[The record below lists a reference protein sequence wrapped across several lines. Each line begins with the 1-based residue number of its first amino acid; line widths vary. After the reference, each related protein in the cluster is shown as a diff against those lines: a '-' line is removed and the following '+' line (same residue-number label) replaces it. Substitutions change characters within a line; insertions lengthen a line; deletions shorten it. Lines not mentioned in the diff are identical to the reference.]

1 MRRTGPLK
9 LCLIGGIVMIIQF
22 FIPHKFSKNF
32 FDGIVSWLIVSAIPA
47 LVIGYYSISHLHL
60 NKIKRK
66 KEGFGYSIVTL
77 SSIVIMAFIG
87 FMWGIEENSLFMK
100 IYQHIQM
107 TMQAT
112 MFSLLGFYMASAAFR
127 SFKARTPE
135 ATLLLVVALVVMFGR
150 VPIGES
156 VFVKLRL
163 PNLIEWILMYPN
175 MAAQRGIGLGVGL
188 GMMAT
193 SLKIMLGIERGWL
206 GGTGK

>member
-9 LCLIGGIVMIIQF
+9 LCLIGGIIMIIQF
-22 FIPHKFSKNF
+22 FIPHRFSKNF
-32 FDGIVSWLIVSAIPA
+32 FDVVVSWLIISAVPA
-47 LVIGYYSISHLHL
+47 IVIGYYSISHLHL

-66 KEGFGYSIVTL
+66 REGWGYSIVTL
-77 SSIVIMAFIG
+77 ASIVIVALIG
-87 FMWGIEENSLFMK
+87 FIWGIGENSLFMK

-156 VFVKLRL
+156 VFVRLKL
-163 PNLIEWILMYPN
+163 PNLVEWILMYPN

>member
-9 LCLIGGIVMIIQF
+9 LCLICGVVMIIQF
-22 FIPHKFSKNF
+22 FIPHRFSKNLF
-32 FDGIVSWLIVSAIPA
+32 EEAVHWLIVCGVPA
-47 LVIGYYSISHLHL
+47 LVIGYYSIFHVHWT
-60 NKIKRK
+60 KIRRKR
-66 KEGFGYSIVTL
+66 EGWGYSIIIFAAVI
-77 SSIVIMAFIG
+77 IVALIG
-87 FMWGIEENSLFMK
+87 FIWGIGEKSVFMK
-100 IYQHIQM
+100 IYQYMTM

-135 ATLLLVVALVVMFGR
+135 ATLLLIVALVVMFGR

-156 VFVKLRL
+156 VFIKLKL
-163 PNLIEWILMYPN
+163 PNLVEWILMYPN

-188 GMMAT
+188 GIMAT

-206 GGTGK
+206 GGAGK

>member
-1 MRRTGPLK
+1 MRRAGPLK

-22 FIPHKFSKNF
+22 FIPHRFSKNF
-32 FDGIVSWLIVSAIPA
+32 FDEVVHWLIVCGVPA
-47 LVIGYYSISHLHL
+47 LVIGYYSIFHVHWT
-60 NKIKRK
+60 KIRRKR
-66 KEGFGYSIVTL
+66 EGWGYSIIIFVAV
-77 SSIVIMAFIG
+77 IVVALIG
-87 FMWGIEENSLFMK
+87 FIWGVGENSVFMK
-100 IYQHIQM
+100 IYQYMTM

-135 ATLLLVVALVVMFGR
+135 ATLLLIVALVVMFGR

-156 VFVKLRL
+156 VFIKLKL
-163 PNLIEWILMYPN
+163 PNLVEWILMYPN

-188 GMMAT
+188 GIMAT

-206 GGTGK
+206 GGAGK